1 MIFMSFS
8 SNMMGTTS
16 GAGTT
21 YPSTPTKFI
30 PVVFGVHLAK
40 SLVF

>member
-1 MIFMSFS
+1 MTFMSVS
-8 SNMMGTTS
+8 SNMMDATS
-16 GAGTT
+16 GAGTV

-30 PVVFGVHLAK
+30 PVVCGVHLAK